1 MSGQTN
7 DQRHR
12 RAGEPTPDE
21 AWIPVAE
28 ERPPGEPR
36 PTEPSEGRA
45 HKRVVEEEQT
55 VPVELEREA
64 VRVEQRDGEDRPAGG
79 EDLFQEGTIR
89 VPVRGE
95 EAVVNKEAVV
105 TGEDAIGRERVAER
119 RDVSDTIREG
129 RGAGA
134 DRDRRPRAGFQ
145 QAWAG
150 FQQRFAQRQG
160 GPGSTTAHDHPHPLE
175 EVEAP
180 DRGGVLAARDAG
192 QQVEQNEPE
201 RQRAHER
208 GASGRSLPSPVED
221 TQVPDGA
228 SGAAGA
234 GRPRARARWALLGV
248 GALTPLAAL
257 ALPGVRQSLAG
268 TWRVGTRQLASQ
280 VADVQTARA
289 TRAAERERRQLR
301 QRVARLER
309 ALAQRRPGPVQA
321 AASGP
326 PPGARWR
333 TLRPFAA
340 GTLLGGGV
348 ALLAA
353 PQTGGATRAQLR
365 QTGGALQERATE
377 RLAQAEERAGAAQGQ
392 ARQVLSQVRARVQGG
407 TTPPPGRTTAPSPPV
422 ASAEGSHTNDAA
434 PKHGA

>member
-12 RAGEPTPDE
+12 RGGEPTPDE
-21 AWIPVAE
+21 ARIPVAE

-36 PTEPSEGRA
+36 PTEPSEVRA

-64 VRVEQRDGEDRPAGG
+64 VRVEQRDVEERPAGG
-79 EDLFQEGTIR
+79 EALFQEGTIR

-105 TGEDAIGRERVAER
+105 TGEVASGRERVAER
-119 RDVSDTIREG
+119 RDASDTTREG

-134 DRDRRPRAGFQ
+134 DRARRPRASFQ

-150 FQQRFAQRQG
+150 FQQRFAPRQG
-160 GPGSTTAHDHPHPLE
+160 GPGSTTAHGQPRPLAE
-175 EVEAP
+175 AEAP
-180 DRGGVLAARDAG
+180 ERGGVLAGRAARDAG

-208 GASGRSLPSPVED
+208 GASGGPLPSPVED

-234 GRPRARARWALLGV
+234 GRPRSRVRWALLGV

-289 TRAAERERRQLR
+289 TRAAERERRPLR
-301 QRVARLER
+301 QTGDL
-309 ALAQRRPGPVQA
+309 
-321 AASGP
+321 
-326 PPGARWR
+326 WR

-365 QTGGALQERATE
+365 QTVGTLQERATG
-377 RLAQAEERAGAAQGQ
+377 RLAQTQERAGAAQGR
-392 ARQVLSQVRARVQGG
+392 ARQALGQVRARVQGG
-407 TTPPPGRTTAPSPPV
+407 TTPPPGRPTAPSPPV
-422 ASAEGSHTNDAA
+422 ASAEGPHTNDAA
-434 PKHGA
+434 PQHGA